1 MLHPNLKYYLILKKI
16 VMYECILK
24 CAKLQKV
31 TFLIIKKKSWN
42 NKKHNFS
49 GKKIKKIFINIYD

>member
-1 MLHPNLKYYLILKKI
+1 MLHPNLKYHLILKKI

-31 TFLIIKKKSWN
+31 TFLIIKKNLGTIKN
-42 NKKHNFS
+42 TILVEKK
-49 GKKIKKIFINIYD
+49 